1 MATLK
6 TPTGKVPPLNSAQE
20 ALVRDMIAG
29 SSGSGASGLSEDN
42 VKDMIADA
50 AVNAEHHAR
59 ASVTSNELQLFAA
72 MAQQG
77 MLANRSNAGMDPDK
91 MARAAVMHAEALVMA
106 LTPVPPAEPEE

>member
-1 MATLK
+1 MAKKNPATAE
-6 TPTGKVPPLNSAQE
+6 TEAPVGVNEDRVAAMIGVP
-20 ALVRDMIAG
+20 
-29 SSGSGASGLSEDN
+29 ASGLSEAQ
-42 VKDMIADA
+42 VQDMIADA
-50 AVNAEHHAR
+50 AGEAEHHAR